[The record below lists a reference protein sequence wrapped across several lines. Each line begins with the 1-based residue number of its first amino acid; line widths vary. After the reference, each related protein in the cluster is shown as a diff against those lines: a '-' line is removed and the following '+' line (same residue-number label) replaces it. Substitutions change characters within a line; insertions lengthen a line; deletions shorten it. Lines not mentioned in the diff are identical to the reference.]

1 MTGDDTVVL
10 ASTFVVLLVPFALFA
25 AAFAVV
31 VAIVVGGAVSFAG
44 GSVLAVRVP
53 MFITVFTA
61 AVSVLGCVLSRHF
74 FFWLRFPCPGPGML
88 SVRDRKKVES

>member
-1 MTGDDTVVL
+1 MSGVGLTGDDTVVL
-10 ASTFVVLLVPFALFA
+10 ASTFVVLLVSFVLFA

-61 AVSVLGCVLSRHF
+61 AISVLECALSCHF
-74 FFWLRFPCPGPGML
+74 FFWPRLPCPGPGIA
-88 SVRDRKKVES
+88 K